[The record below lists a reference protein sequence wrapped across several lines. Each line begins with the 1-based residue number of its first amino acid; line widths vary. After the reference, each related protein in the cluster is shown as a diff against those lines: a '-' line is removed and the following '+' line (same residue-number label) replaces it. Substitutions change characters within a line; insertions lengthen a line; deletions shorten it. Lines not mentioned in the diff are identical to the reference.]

1 MSARAC
7 RLDQLVLEVRFFSAD
22 PSGAWRVQLQGGGG
36 SQRGALATDD
46 NAADGRHGVHL
57 GLQSGAQ
64 RDELGEEVGIMMMP
78 TSWVVR

>member
-1 MSARAC
+1 
-7 RLDQLVLEVRFFSAD
+7 
-22 PSGAWRVQLQGGGG
+22 
-36 SQRGALATDD
+36 LATDD